1 MPLCKINRWNNVN
14 REIKKTAKKK
24 KKKDSKR
31 KEKMRKKDREKT
43 SQPLV
48 TKASDDFEH
57 IAQYA
62 PTRYDLV
69 CCSSIYILRESM
81 II

>member
-1 MPLCKINRWNNVN
+1 
-14 REIKKTAKKK
+14 
-24 KKKDSKR
+24 
-31 KEKMRKKDREKT
+31 MRKKDRGKT
-43 SQPLV
+43 FQPLV
-48 TKASDDFEH
+48 TKASDNFEH

-69 CCSSIYILRESM
+69 CCSSTYILKEPM